1 MKIMKIYLDNKLK
14 YINIL
19 DMSISLLVSII
30 SAIIFF
36 ITYFLEHV
44 FYNKLNIIKKNKYYN
59 DINDKENFTP
69 YINGIVRPH
78 IRNVRRHA
86 ENFSDDTNS
95 FFRKMIRKSG
105 LYY

>member
-1 MKIMKIYLDNKLK
+1 MENRLRIC
-14 YINIL
+14 
-19 DMSISLLVSII
+19 ISLV
-30 SAIIFF
+30 ATIIFF
-36 ITYFLEHV
+36 TGFILSK
-44 FYNKLNIIKKNKYYN
+44 FYYDDSDN
-59 DINDKENFTP
+59 DNKENFTP
-69 YINGIVRPH
+69 RINGIVRPH

>member
-1 MKIMKIYLDNKLK
+1 MDNKVR
-14 YINIL
+14 IL
-19 DMSISLLVSII
+19 ISLI
-30 SAIIFF
+30 ATIIFF
-36 ITYFLEHV
+36 SAFVLDK
-44 FYNKLNIIKKNKYYN
+44 FYKQ
-59 DINDKENFTP
+59 ENFTP

>member
-1 MKIMKIYLDNKLK
+1 MSIKLK

-30 SAIIFF
+30 SSIIFF
-36 ITYFLEHV
+36 ITYFLEHI
-44 FYNKLNIIKKNKYYN
+44 FYK
-59 DINDKENFTP
+59 KENFTP